1 LQYKGATLADLVR
14 LLVGEAAVTM
24 SDPSST
30 DLGEGEQAYPS
41 SKSMFPQRGIS
52 EISQTKCS
60 EADKSGP
67 SRSPD
72 VKAGGQLEPLVFP
85 PKDDRKLSLSI
96 NLQHQTSL
104 ITLGLGHSLDLN
116 SCPEEEAEKTLRT
129 TFTTLPAEL
138 RVKIYKMTWEPRR
151 VTLVRSWLAGQDDLR
166 EYQFRARTSDAY
178 IYEFF
183 DEDQVTTT
191 TTSTAQLPVTFWIN
205 KESRYETLRHYEIA
219 FACPKNGNSTVYFNF
234 AIDELEIRGHGA
246 LKSIITADDLAKVKA
261 LIVPMG
267 HKAARASYNTLDTL
281 RVTHRVDNLDEKL
294 YELYTRGL
302 GSGLEPYSPEKP
314 LQDTDLRRLAEAL
327 QRDIIEAQGLPRKLL
342 SICPTLKRVH
352 LLPTAT
358 CGHWPTENFATLEE
372 EDDWFLKDN
381 CDCLICIFHWTARHL
396 GFLVADDPEEQVWS
410 IGDPCPPGFGVDR
423 EMRLQQITVSWR
435 ARLDAAA
442 WDPDD
447 ERCTARTVADWAV
460 AGTAIRNKLVD
471 PGEAEPIYML

>member
-1 LQYKGATLADLVR
+1 
-14 LLVGEAAVTM
+14 M

-41 SKSMFPQRGIS
+41 SKNKP
-52 EISQTKCS
+52 
-60 EADKSGP
+60 GP

-72 VKAGGQLEPLVFP
+72 VKASGQLEPLVFP

-116 SCPEEEAEKTLRT
+116 SCPEEEAEKTMRT

-246 LKSIITADDLAKVKA
+246 LKSIITAEDLAKVKA

-294 YELYTRGL
+294 YELTQTYA
-302 GSGLEPYSPEKP
+302 
-314 LQDTDLRRLAEAL
+314 DL
-327 QRDIIEAQGLPRKLL
+327 QRLYKEISSKHKAYPKSSSPFAQPSKEFTSCPQRPVATGRPRI
-342 SICPTLKRVH
+342 SQ
-352 LLPTAT
+352 
-358 CGHWPTENFATLEE
+358 HWKKKMT
-372 EDDWFLKDN
+372 
-381 CDCLICIFHWTARHL
+381 
-396 GFLVADDPEEQVWS
+396 GF
-410 IGDPCPPGFGVDR
+410 
-423 EMRLQQITVSWR
+423 
-435 ARLDAAA
+435 
-442 WDPDD
+442 
-447 ERCTARTVADWAV
+447 
-460 AGTAIRNKLVD
+460 
-471 PGEAEPIYML
+471 